1 MNPYKTVAFYTLGCK
16 LNFSETSTI
25 ARLFEQGGYAKVDF
39 DDRPDIYVINTC
51 SVTDHADKKCRNLV
65 RRAKSKNP
73 DAFIAVVGCYAQ
85 LKPDEIANITGVNVV
100 LGANEKFNII
110 DYLEKQPSNGK
121 AHIENGHIK
130 EVKTF
135 IPSYSANDRTRT
147 FLKIQDG
154 CDYFC
159 SFCTI
164 PLARGRSRN
173 QSIEE
178 TLKVAK
184 EVAQNAK
191 QNVLVAGSLP
201 PAFGSYRPEL
211 FESERAFTILD
222 TLYKAQDEHV
232 NLWIGETISSI
243 EEAHVMASV
252 LKGSNKPCY
261 YAFTLTDA
269 ISEQATLR
277 SGELV
282 SDAVTALLEQ
292 NVAGIFFNCSIP
304 EVIEQAFSDTN
315 AVLAKQNKSVV
326 LGAFA
331 NGFTPIAR
339 DYKANEGSQAY
350 RDISPSEYLDFAK
363 KWHSQGASIIG
374 GCCGIGP
381 EFIEVLVSWKKE
393 LESA

>member
-1 MNPYKTVAFYTLGCK
+1 MKKVTILDGGMGRELKRIGAPFSQPLWSAQALIEAPHFVARAHQGFIDAGAEIITVNSYTCVPFHLGEERYESQGA
-16 LNFSETSTI
+16 LL
-25 ARLFEQGGYAKVDF
+25 AEQAAL
-39 DDRPDIYVINTC
+39 I
-51 SVTDHADKKCRNLV
+51 
-65 RRAKSKNP
+65 
-73 DAFIAVVGCYAQ
+73 
-85 LKPDEIANITGVNVV
+85 
-100 LGANEKFNII
+100 
-110 DYLEKQPSNGK
+110 
-121 AHIENGHIK
+121 
-130 EVKTF
+130 
-135 IPSYSANDRTRT
+135 
-147 FLKIQDG
+147 
-154 CDYFC
+154 
-159 SFCTI
+159 
-164 PLARGRSRN
+164 
-173 QSIEE
+173 
-178 TLKVAK
+178 AK

-261 YAFTLTDA
+261 YAFTLTDV

-282 SDAVTALLEQ
+282 SDAVTALLQQ

-315 AVLAKQNKSVV
+315 TVLAKQNKSVV

>member
-1 MNPYKTVAFYTLGCK
+1 MGRELKRIGAPFSQPLWSAQALIEAPHFVARAHQGFIDAGAEIITVNSYACVPFHLGEERYESQGA
-16 LNFSETSTI
+16 LL
-25 ARLFEQGGYAKVDF
+25 AEQAAL
-39 DDRPDIYVINTC
+39 I
-51 SVTDHADKKCRNLV
+51 
-65 RRAKSKNP
+65 
-73 DAFIAVVGCYAQ
+73 
-85 LKPDEIANITGVNVV
+85 
-100 LGANEKFNII
+100 
-110 DYLEKQPSNGK
+110 
-121 AHIENGHIK
+121 
-130 EVKTF
+130 
-135 IPSYSANDRTRT
+135 
-147 FLKIQDG
+147 
-154 CDYFC
+154 
-159 SFCTI
+159 
-164 PLARGRSRN
+164 
-173 QSIEE
+173 
-178 TLKVAK
+178 AK

-282 SDAVTALLEQ
+282 SDAVTALLQQ

-304 EVIEQAFSDTN
+304 EVIDQAFSDTN

-381 EFIEVLVSWKKE
+381 EFIEVLVNWKKE

>member
-1 MNPYKTVAFYTLGCK
+1 MNKVTILDGGMGRELKRIGAPFTQPLWSAQALIEAPHFVTQAHQGFIDAGAEIITVNSYACVPFHLGEA
-16 LNFSETSTI
+16 LYQAQGAALAQQAAVI
-25 ARLFEQGGYAKVDF
+25 AKD
-39 DDRPDIYVINTC
+39 
-51 SVTDHADKKCRNLV
+51 
-65 RRAKSKNP
+65 
-73 DAFIAVVGCYAQ
+73 
-85 LKPDEIANITGVNVV
+85 
-100 LGANEKFNII
+100 
-110 DYLEKQPSNGK
+110 
-121 AHIENGHIK
+121 
-130 EVKTF
+130 
-135 IPSYSANDRTRT
+135 
-147 FLKIQDG
+147 
-154 CDYFC
+154 
-159 SFCTI
+159 
-164 PLARGRSRN
+164 
-173 QSIEE
+173 
-178 TLKVAK
+178 
-184 EVAQNAK
+184 VAQNAK

-232 NLWIGETISSI
+232 DVWIGETISSI
-243 EEAHVMASV
+243 EEAHVMANV

-261 YAFTLTDA
+261 YAFTLNDVV
-269 ISEQATLR
+269 SEQATLR

-282 SDAVTALLEQ
+282 SDAVAALLEQ
-292 NVAGIFFNCSIP
+292 NVTGIFFNCSIP

-350 RDISPSEYLDFAK
+350 RDISPAEYLDFAK
-363 KWHSQGASIIG
+363 TWYSQGASVIG

-381 EFIEVLVSWKKE
+381 EFIEVLVNWKQE